1 MYSPPPVV
9 KISTMC
15 APQGTI
21 ERDWSPRDQSSAA
34 DIEGDIEAASA
45 FSIIAVFS
53 MICMIAD
60 PQALTAVVTGTLK
73 TFVGAQVI
81 ASQQR
86 SFAFSWKRRGLSLGL
101 TGFRQLP
108 NENEE
113 EDQ

>member
-1 MYSPPPVV
+1 
-9 KISTMC
+9 
-15 APQGTI
+15 
-21 ERDWSPRDQSSAA
+21 
-34 DIEGDIEAASA
+34 
-45 FSIIAVFS
+45 
-53 MICMIAD
+53 
-60 PQALTAVVTGTLK
+60 
-73 TFVGAQVI
+73 VGAQVI